1 MICNEADGIDA
12 GTLRFEKIVDGMKV
26 YTAEELEAALRKAG
40 FTEVSINHY
49 GSKPWIAV
57 LAKK

>member
-26 YTAEELEAALRKAG
+26 YKADELEATLRKAG
-40 FTEVSINHY
+40 FSRVNTDHHS
-49 GSKPWIAV
+49 SKPWIVVIAE
-57 LAKK
+57 K